1 MKGKQISF
9 TIPWPDLGQFWA
21 FARKWLL
28 PNPGTLVLMVILAL
42 AVPAIAGPSR
52 APTAPSACLISYQGR
67 LADAD
72 GNPVTGKVNL
82 EFRLY
87 DVPTGGVPLWE
98 EFWTGGNAVDVSD
111 GLFSVMLGGI
121 STPSARSPRLEKE
134 GWGG

>member
-1 MKGKQISF
+1 VEHRG
-9 TIPWPDLGQFWA
+9 WLRRL
-21 FARKWLL
+21 ARHLT
-28 PNPGTLVLMVILAL
+28 PNPGTI
-42 AVPAIAGPSR
+42 IAAPLR

-67 LADAD
+67 LADAE
-72 GNPVTGKVNL
+72 GNPITGKVNL

-87 DVPTGGVPLWE
+87 DVPTGGGPLWE

-121 STPSARSPRLEKE
+121 STPSARSPRLDKE

>member
-1 MKGKQISF
+1 VTSEGISASV
-9 TIPWPDLGQFWA
+9 IPSVFGCEPRKEPRRQGWLRWLGRQMI
-21 FARKWLL
+21 
-28 PNPGTLVLMVILAL
+28 PNIGTLLMVVVLLLTI
-42 AVPAIAGPSR
+42 
-52 APTAPSACLISYQGR
+52 PSACLISYQGR

-72 GNPVTGKVNL
+72 GNPITGKVNI

-121 STPSARSPRLEKE
+121 STHSARSPRLEKE
-134 GWGG
+134 GWGW

>member
-1 MKGKQISF
+1 M
-9 TIPWPDLGQFWA
+9 IP
-21 FARKWLL
+21 
-28 PNPGTLVLMVILAL
+28 NIGTLLMVVVLLLTI
-42 AVPAIAGPSR
+42 
-52 APTAPSACLISYQGR
+52 PSACLISYQGR

-72 GNPVTGKVNL
+72 GNPITGKVNI

-121 STPSARSPRLEKE
+121 STHSARSPRLEKE
-134 GWGG
+134 GWGW